1 MAVLLNHF
9 FYLIGSFY
17 LIEKKATLIKR
28 LLNILFF
35 IHTLYVNK
43 IKLESMTNKL
53 KIKDV
58 GEFMLQYWFVRESN
72 ACGIHIG

>member
-1 MAVLLNHF
+1 
-9 FYLIGSFY
+9 
-17 LIEKKATLIKR
+17 
-28 LLNILFF
+28 
-35 IHTLYVNK
+35 
-43 IKLESMTNKL
+43 MTNKL